1 MSARRPENDKDGL
14 QVEIIERKKSREK
27 MKKEKAVCVY
37 LGEIHAQSHLRQQM
51 HDDTFV
57 FFNRFTFAVIISLIM
72 TVKLI

>member
-1 MSARRPENDKDGL
+1 
-14 QVEIIERKKSREK
+14 

-72 TVKLI
+72 TVKLIWEKYTATNKLGKQQM